1 MPDKQNTQTWKI
13 FKRRLREYSQLLQVC
28 TIYLVC
34 SYGKQ
39 TFNYRYVGNML
50 KINARLL

>member
-13 FKRRLREYSQLLQVC
+13 FKWFLREYSQLQVY

-34 SYGKQ
+34 SYGK
-39 TFNYRYVGNML
+39 
-50 KINARLL
+50 KLLTIAGM